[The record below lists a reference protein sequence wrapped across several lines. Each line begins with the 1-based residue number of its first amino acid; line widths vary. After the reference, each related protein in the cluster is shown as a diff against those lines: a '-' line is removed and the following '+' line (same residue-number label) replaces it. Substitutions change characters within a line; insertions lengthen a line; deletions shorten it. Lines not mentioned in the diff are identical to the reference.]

1 MAARLWSCRAAPA
14 VGLPMNEPTIALS
27 GRSVWSVSA
36 LIAAVAGWVESG
48 FPACAVRG
56 EISGFSRAASG
67 HCYFNLKDPQ
77 GGAALRCAMFRRA
90 AQFSA
95 FLPREGDA
103 VEVRGRLAVY
113 EPRGELQLVVEAM
126 TKSGA
131 GALYERFL
139 LLKAKLDAEGLFD
152 ASAKRAI
159 SAYPR
164 AVGVVTS
171 LSGAALHDV
180 ATTLARRS
188 PHVRVVV
195 YPSPVQGAEAPAALS
210 QAIFAASARQEVD
223 TLIVCRGG
231 GSLEDLWAF
240 NEESVVRAIRAS
252 SMPVVSGV
260 GHETDVTLADL
271 AADLRAPTPTAAAE
285 LVAPATALACE
296 ALVAAETALRR
307 RLSAA
312 LEREAQRLDRAAL
325 RLVRPSD
332 GLARRGHGLD
342 LLAQRLATALRRD
355 LALRHAANDAAAARA
370 HTVARRALTR
380 QAARIDT
387 AAIRLDALDPRR
399 VLARGYAL
407 LADPAGHAV
416 SSVTQIQPGDA
427 LVATLYDGTVD
438 VDVESITSAVQ
449 RA

>member
-1 MAARLWSCRAAPA
+1 M
-14 VGLPMNEPTIALS
+14 GLPMNELAGAAP

-48 FPACAVRG
+48 FPACTVRG
-56 EISGFSRAASG
+56 EVSGFSRAASG

-77 GGAALRCAMFRRA
+77 GGAAMRCAMFRRA
-90 AQFSA
+90 AQLSA

-126 TKSGA
+126 IKSGA

-139 LLKAKLDAEGLFD
+139 QLKAKLEAEGLFD
-152 ASAKRAI
+152 AGAKRALPP
-159 SAYPR
+159 YPR

-171 LSGAALHDV
+171 LAGAALHDV

-188 PHVRVVV
+188 PHLRVVV
-195 YPSPVQGAEAPAALS
+195 YPSLVQGMDAPAALC
-210 QAIFAASARQEVD
+210 QAIAAAVAGREVD
-223 TLIVCRGG
+223 VLIVCRGG

-240 NEESVVRAIRAS
+240 NEESVVRAIRAAP
-252 SMPVVSGV
+252 MPVVSGV

-285 LVAPATALACE
+285 LVAPATAA
-296 ALVAAETALRR
+296 ALDALMGAETALTRR
-307 RLSAA
+307 MAAA

-325 RLVRPSD
+325 RLARPSD

-342 LLAQRLATALRRD
+342 LLAQRLAAAVRRD
-355 LALRHAANDAAAARA
+355 LALCRAASDAAAARA
-370 HTVARRALTR
+370 HAMLKRDLARRA
-380 QAARIDT
+380 ARVDA
-387 AAIRLDALDPRR
+387 AAIRLGAIDPRR
-399 VLARGYAL
+399 ILARGYAL
-407 LADPAGHAV
+407 LADAAGRPV
-416 SSVTQIQPGDA
+416 SSVSQLRAGDS
-427 LVATLYDGTVD
+427 LVATLHDGLADLDVRSTTVIPP
-438 VDVESITSAVQ
+438 SP
-449 RA
+449 

>member
-1 MAARLWSCRAAPA
+1 M
-14 VGLPMNEPTIALS
+14 GLPMNEPAGAGP
-27 GRSVWSVSA
+27 GRSVWSVST

-48 FPACAVRG
+48 FPACTVRG

-90 AQFSA
+90 AQLSA

-103 VEVRGRLAVY
+103 VELRGRLAVY

-139 LLKAKLDAEGLFD
+139 QLKARLEAEGLFD
-152 ASAKRAI
+152 GSAKRAI
-159 SAYPR
+159 PAYPQT
-164 AVGVVTS
+164 VGVVTS
-171 LSGAALHDV
+171 LAGAALHDV

-188 PHVRVVV
+188 PHLRVVV
-195 YPSPVQGAEAPAALS
+195 YPSPVQGSEAPAALCR
-210 QAIFAASARQEVD
+210 AIVAASLRREVE

-240 NEESVVRAIRAS
+240 NEESVVRAIRAAP
-252 SMPVVSGV
+252 MPVVSGV
-260 GHETDVTLADL
+260 GHETDITLADL

-285 LVAPATALACE
+285 LVGPATTAAHEALA
-296 ALVAAETALRR
+296 ASAATLVRR
-307 RLSAA
+307 MSAA

-325 RLVRPSD
+325 RLARPSD
-332 GLARRGHGLD
+332 GLARQGHDLA
-342 LLAQRLATALRRD
+342 LLAQRLAAALRRE
-355 LALRHAANDAAAARA
+355 LALRRADSDSMAARA
-370 HTVARRALTR
+370 QTMLQRGLLR
-380 QAARIDT
+380 QAARVDA

-407 LADPAGHAV
+407 LTDATGHAV
-416 SSVTQIQPGDA
+416 SSTMQMRAGDSLA
-427 LVATLYDGTVD
+427 ATLRDGTAALD
-438 VDVESITSAVQ
+438 VRSVQAAVPGT
-449 RA
+449 